1 MQGTVWIFCWIFC
14 WVYFCSDICWD
25 CTICSSKTT
34 KQCKGR
40 KTFFNDQKK
49 IKLNFGL
56 NSPFSGSLNSITKTH
71 LSVPESLPLYYRWKK
86 TSNESLKE
94 VFLKFSKTAT
104 LQVNMFDEVL
114 LFNSIQSLFRRFYLH
129 VWFIIRSIFAS
140 SKVKQTKWTLN
151 GVFHKKYL
159 WSGGACEFRKFSVPT
174 SSNAISS
181 FGDSKSSVCPGFR
194 ILGVEMYWF

>member
-1 MQGTVWIFCWIFC
+1 MQGKKDFFQWPKKN
-14 WVYFCSDICWD
+14 
-25 CTICSSKTT
+25 KTELWS
-34 KQCKGR
+34 Q
-40 KTFFNDQKK
+40 
-49 IKLNFGL
+49 
-56 NSPFSGSLNSITKTH
+56 
-71 LSVPESLPLYYRWKK
+71 LPLLWLPQLHNEDTSIGTRIFTAVLQMEKNVKRIVERGFFKVFENSYFTSKYVWRSASVQFHTITFQKVLFTCLVYYK
-86 TSNESLKE
+86 
-94 VFLKFSKTAT
+94 
-104 LQVNMFDEVL
+104 
-114 LFNSIQSLFRRFYLH
+114 
-129 VWFIIRSIFAS
+129 IFAS